1 MLLQY
6 SKCDILSLEREE
18 KMDQSLVII
27 ISIVSAIGII
37 IFLTA
42 VVFIVYAAIELRKA
56 AVSLSSFLKMA
67 EVKMIPVL
75 EEAEQSLK
83 NIKKISD
90 DVATVTTSV
99 KNISFALSDTAEN
112 IRNLSNIVEDVRK
125 GVSLRVL
132 GLKAGMKTALNVL
145 IQEISKKQKKEE

>member
-1 MLLQY
+1 
-6 SKCDILSLEREE
+6 
-18 KMDQSLVII
+18 MDQSLVII

-37 IFLTA
+37 VFLTA

-56 AVSLSSFLKMA
+56 AATLNSFLKMA
-67 EVKMIPVL
+67 EDKMAPVL

-90 DVATVTTSV
+90 DVATVTASV
-99 KNISFALSDTAEN
+99 KTISFALSDTAQN
-112 IRNLSNIVEDVRK
+112 IRNLSNIVEEVRK

-132 GLKAGMKTALNVL
+132 GLKTGIKTALNVL
-145 IQEISKKQKKEE
+145 IQEISKKQKKEV